1 MKFAHI
7 YNETVENMRLALL
20 SLWAP
25 GKHPMRK
32 AIEELFEREP
42 LITEPVFQSRVSSL
56 CS

>member
-25 GKHPMRK
+25 GNHPMRK
-32 AIEELFEREP
+32 AIE
-42 LITEPVFQSRVSSL
+42 
-56 CS
+56 